1 GITIGRAD
9 GYVGVMIDDLTT
21 RGVAEP
27 YRMFTSRAEYRLSIR
42 ADNADQR
49 LTPRGIELGLVK
61 EARARVFRRRMESLE
76 WARALCRDL
85 NLTPDQAGRHDIHL
99 NRDGARRT
107 AFELLAFPEID
118 MGRLVAVWPELAG
131 LDRFASEQ
139 IEIEAKYAVY
149 LDRQSADIA
158 GLRRDDALA
167 LPDEIDFGEI
177 SGLSNELREKLAA
190 VRPATLGQAGRID
203 GMTPAALVLVLAAAK
218 RHRRRA
224 A

>member
-1 GITIGRAD
+1 
-9 GYVGVMIDDLTT
+9 MIDDLTT

-61 EARARVFRRRMESLE
+61 QVRARAFAGRMGSLE
-76 WARALCRDL
+76 RARTLCGDL
-85 NLTPDQAGRHDIHL
+85 NLTPDQAGRHGIHL

-107 AFELLAFPEID
+107 AFELLAYPAID
-118 MGRLVAVWPELAG
+118 MMRLVAVWPELG
-131 LDRFASEQ
+131 SLDRFASEQ

-149 LDRQSADIA
+149 LDRQDADIA

-167 LPDEIDFGEI
+167 LPDEIDFSEI

-203 GMTPAALVLVLAAAK
+203 GMTPAALALILAAAK